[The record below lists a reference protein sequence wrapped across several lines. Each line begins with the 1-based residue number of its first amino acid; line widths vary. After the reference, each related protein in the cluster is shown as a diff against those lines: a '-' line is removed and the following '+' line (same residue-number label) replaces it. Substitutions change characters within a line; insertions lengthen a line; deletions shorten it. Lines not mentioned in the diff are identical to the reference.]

1 MRRLENRVA
10 LVTAAGSGMGKAS
23 AERFASEGAH
33 VIVSDLDEA
42 AAIKVADHIG
52 ESGGSAVAAGRRAAR
67 RRRVPSEMTS
77 TDDDGFRE
85 FFQVKHIQWPIR

>member
-1 MRRLENRVA
+1 VRRLENRVA

-23 AERFASEGAH
+23 AERFASEDAH

-42 AAIKVADHIG
+42 AAIKVADQIA
-52 ESGGSAVAAGRRAAR
+52 ESGGFMRPEGTWGGFKLSGFGR
-67 RRRVPSEMTS
+67 EMG
-77 TDDDGFRE
+77 DDGFRE